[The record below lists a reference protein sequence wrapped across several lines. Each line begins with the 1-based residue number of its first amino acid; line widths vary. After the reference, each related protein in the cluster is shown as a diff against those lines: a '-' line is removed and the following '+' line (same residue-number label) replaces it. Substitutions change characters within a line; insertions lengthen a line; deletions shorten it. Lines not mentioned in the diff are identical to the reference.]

1 MYTSYTSE
9 YTLYTQPVATLT
21 RERILVTALRL
32 ADRDGLKGAS
42 LRRVADE
49 LGVTPMALYRHVAGK
64 EDLLDGM
71 ADLLYAELGEPAPT
85 ADWWDDL
92 LTLAR
97 ATRRS
102 LLKHPGAVSLFSR
115 PIAGPH
121 GRRLADRLLG
131 ALRRAGFYE
140 PEALELHEQL
150 TQMVFGLILPE
161 LGRRRSRAHDA
172 AFERGLELLH
182 AGLLVRLGTAAG

>member
-1 MYTSYTSE
+1 MYECTP
-9 YTLYTQPVATLT
+9 YTQVVATLT
-21 RERILVTALRL
+21 RERILATALRV
-32 ADRDGLKGAS
+32 ADRDGLGGAS
-42 LRRVADE
+42 LRRVAEE

-71 ADLLYAELGEPAPT
+71 ADLLYAELGEPAP
-85 ADWWDDL
+85 ADDWWADL
-92 LTLAR
+92 VALAR

-102 LLKHPGAVSLFSR
+102 VLAHPSAVSLFSR
-115 PIAGPH
+115 PIAGPN
-121 GRRLADRLLG
+121 GQRLAGRLLG

-161 LGRRRSRAHDA
+161 LGRRRSRGRDA

-182 AGLLVRLGTAAG
+182 AGLLARLGAAVAR

>member
-1 MYTSYTSE
+1 
-9 YTLYTQPVATLT
+9 VATLT
-21 RERILVTALRL
+21 RERIVATALRL
-32 ADRDGLKGAS
+32 ADRDGLERAS

-49 LGVTPMALYRHVAGK
+49 LGVTPMALYRHVASK

-71 ADLLYAELGEPAPT
+71 ADLLYAELEEPGA
-85 ADWWDDL
+85 AGDWWEDL
-92 LTLAR
+92 ATLAR

-102 LLKHPGAVSLFSR
+102 LRKHPGAVSLFSR
-115 PIAGPH
+115 PIAGPY
-121 GRRLADRLLG
+121 GQRLVDRLLG
-131 ALRRAGFYE
+131 ALRRGGFYE

-161 LGRRRSRAHDA
+161 LGRRRSRARDA

-182 AGLLVRLGTAAG
+182 AGLLVRLGSAAAG

>member
-1 MYTSYTSE
+1 M
-9 YTLYTQPVATLT
+9 ATLT
-21 RERILVTALRL
+21 RERVVATALRL
-32 ADRDGLKGAS
+32 ADRDGLERAS

-71 ADLLYAELGEPAPT
+71 ADLLYAELDEPA
-85 ADWWDDL
+85 AAGEWWDDL
-92 LTLAR
+92 VALAR

-102 LLKHPGAVSLFSR
+102 LLKHPSAVSLFSR

-121 GRRLADRLLG
+121 GQRLADRLLG

-161 LGRRRSRAHDA
+161 LGWRRSRARDA

-182 AGLLVRLGTAAG
+182 AGLLVRLGSAAAR

>member
-1 MYTSYTSE
+1 M
-9 YTLYTQPVATLT
+9 ATLT
-21 RERILVTALRL
+21 RERILATALRL
-32 ADRDGLKGAS
+32 ADRDGLEGAS

-64 EDLLDGM
+64 DDLLDGM
-71 ADLLYAELGEPAPT
+71 ADLLYAELEAPAR
-85 ADWWDDL
+85 AGDWWGDL
-92 LTLAR
+92 AELAR

-102 LLKHPGAVSLFSR
+102 LLRHPSAVSLFSR

-121 GRRLADRLLG
+121 GQNLADRLLG
-131 ALRRAGFYE
+131 SLRRAGFYE

-161 LGRRRSRAHDA
+161 LGRRRSRARDA

-182 AGLLVRLGTAAG
+182 AGLLARLGTALAPRGRQ

>member
-1 MYTSYTSE
+1 M
-9 YTLYTQPVATLT
+9 ATLT
-21 RERILVTALRL
+21 RERIVATALRL
-32 ADRDGLKGAS
+32 ADRDGLERAS
-42 LRRVADE
+42 LRRIADE

-71 ADLLYAELGEPAPT
+71 ADLLYAELGEATPA

-92 LTLAR
+92 LALAR

-102 LLKHPGAVSLFSR
+102 LLRHPGAVTLFSR

-121 GRRLADRLLG
+121 GRRLGDRLCG
-131 ALRRAGFYE
+131 TLRRAGFYE

-150 TQMVFGLILPE
+150 TQMVFALILPE
-161 LGRRRSRAHDA
+161 LRRRRSRARDA

-182 AGLLVRLGTAAG
+182 AGLVARLGKAAR

>member
-1 MYTSYTSE
+1 M
-9 YTLYTQPVATLT
+9 ATLT
-21 RERILVTALRL
+21 RERVLATALRL
-32 ADRDGLKGAS
+32 ADRDGIEGAS

-71 ADLLYAELGEPAPT
+71 ADLLYAELESPAP
-85 ADWWDDL
+85 AGDWWDDL
-92 LTLAR
+92 VALAR
-97 ATRRS
+97 VTRRS
-102 LLKHPGAVSLFSR
+102 LLRHPSAVSLFSR

-121 GRRLADRLLG
+121 GRQLADRLLG

-140 PEALELHEQL
+140 REVVELHEQL
-150 TQMVFGLILPE
+150 TQMVFGLIVPE
-161 LGRRRSRAHDA
+161 LGLRRSRARDA

-182 AGLLVRLGTAAG
+182 AGLLARLGTAAAR

>member
-1 MYTSYTSE
+1 M
-9 YTLYTQPVATLT
+9 ATLS
-21 RERILVTALRL
+21 RERILSTALRL
-32 ADRDGLKGAS
+32 ADRDGLECAS
-42 LRRVADE
+42 LRRVAHE

-71 ADLLYAELGEPAPT
+71 ADLLYAELETPAPA

-92 LTLAR
+92 GALAR

-102 LLKHPGAVSLFSR
+102 LLRHPSAVSLFSR
-115 PIAGPH
+115 PVVGPH
-121 GRRLADRLLG
+121 GQHLADRLLD

-140 PEALELHEQL
+140 AEALELHEQL

-161 LGRRRSRAHDA
+161 LGRRRSRARDA

-182 AGLLVRLGTAAG
+182 AGLLARLGPQ

>member
-1 MYTSYTSE
+1 M
-9 YTLYTQPVATLT
+9 ATLS
-21 RERILVTALRL
+21 RERILATALRL
-32 ADRDGLKGAS
+32 ADLDGLERAS

-64 EDLLDGM
+64 DDLLDGL
-71 ADLLYAELGEPAPT
+71 ADLLYAELEERAPSG
-85 ADWWDDL
+85 DWWEDL
-92 LTLAR
+92 VTLAR

-102 LLKHPGAVSLFSR
+102 LLKHPSAVSLFAR
-115 PIAGPH
+115 PIVGPH
-121 GRRLADRLLG
+121 GQRLADRLLG

-161 LGRRRSRAHDA
+161 LGHRRSRARDA
-172 AFERGLELLH
+172 AFERGLELLR
-182 AGLLVRLGTAAG
+182 AGLLVRLGTAAAG